1 MHVPGG
7 TESPLTDLMDG
18 GSSSEDLQAVSTA
31 LWHRVQ
37 RGNSLLLVQGMR
49 TGCAGALGMV
59 GNRCQY
65 IFEALVPSAF

>member
-7 TESPLTDLMDG
+7 TECPLTDLMDG
-18 GSSSEDLQAVSTA
+18 GSGSEDLQSVSTA
-31 LWHRVQ
+31 LWHHVQ

-49 TGCAGALGMV
+49 TGALGMV